1 MKHRSR
7 ALTFISLLVGLALFV
22 YVVKQAGPAEILA
35 RVRSLGAGFAFII
48 AISSLRHV
56 VRALAWLRCMTQ
68 EERRVGFFAV
78 VRARLAGDAIGDLTT
93 AGPLIAEPLKV
104 MSLGG
109 QLSLTAGASSLAV
122 ENLAYVVS
130 SCVMV
135 MSGTLALLAAFA
147 LSESLRVASLMALA
161 AVLIVIIVSVI
172 VVNRRWA
179 VLSSS
184 VGAVTRLINRGQSAS
199 QATGRAANWAEMQI
213 SRVRGLEDY
222 VFDFYARR
230 PMDFFLVALCEIG
243 FHLAGVAEI
252 YATMHLIGADITLAT
267 AFILEAVNR
276 VINIVFAFVPAMVG
290 VDEAGTGLLAQTL
303 GLGTATGVTL
313 AIIRKIR
320 MFFWIGLGLIFLAG
334 NQPQRTQR
342 AQRVSK
348 P

>member
-7 ALTFISLLVGLALFV
+7 ALTFISLLIGLALFV
-22 YVVKQAGPAEILA
+22 YIVKQTGPAEILI
-35 RVRSLGAGFAFII
+35 RVRALGAGLALII

-56 VRALAWLRCMTQ
+56 VRALAWLRCLTPD
-68 EERRVGFFAV
+68 ERRVGFFAV
-78 VRARLAGDAIGDLTT
+78 VRARLAGDAIGDLTA

-104 MSLGG
+104 ISLGG

-130 SCVMV
+130 CCVMV
-135 MSGTLALLAAFA
+135 MSGALALLAAFA
-147 LSESLRVASLMALA
+147 LSESLRAASLIALA
-161 AVLIVIIVSVI
+161 AMLIVIIVSVI
-172 VVNRRWA
+172 VVKRRWA
-179 VLSSS
+179 VLSGL
-184 VGAVTRLINRGQSAS
+184 VAAITRHLNRGQPS
-199 QATGRAANWAEMQI
+199 WAEAQI
-213 SRVRGLEDY
+213 HRVRGLEDY

-230 PMDFFLVALCEIG
+230 PADFFLVALCEIG

-252 YATMHLIGADITLAT
+252 YATLHLIGSDVTLAT

-320 MFFWIGLGLIFLAG
+320 MFFWIALGPRLFG
-334 NQPQRTQR
+334 G
-342 AQRVSK
+342 K
-348 P
+348 